1 MKKIRALV
9 KGKKAGRATKPT
21 RKKGKMQLPR
31 NGNLEI
37 AKLGLAATMIGSGLL
52 LLGDFLLR
60 VSEPVDKD
68 ETKAKKDEKKQQ
80 GFFPGSLL
88 DDPLETPTKKAN

>member
-31 NGNLEI
+31 HGNLEI

-60 VSEPVDKD
+60 VSEPVDK
-68 ETKAKKDEKKQQ
+68 AKPKQEKDEKKLPVM
-80 GFFPGSLL
+80 FPGN
-88 DDPLETPTKKAN
+88 PWVPTEKKAN